1 MEYGR
6 VDFVEEVKERE
17 TKRYNNH
24 RSTQSSRKSHIIRAE
39 IEDRQTAKS
48 LGITLAELNYGGVY
62 Q

>member
-6 VDFVEEVKERE
+6 VDFVTEVEAKE
-17 TKRYNNH
+17 
-24 RSTQSSRKSHIIRAE
+24 IRAINKVRQTE
-39 IEDRQTAKS
+39 YKKRCLLVARKIEDRQTVKD